1 MDRLRAME
9 LFASIAKTQN
19 FSVTARHFGI
29 SGTAVSRII
38 TDLEVD
44 LNVKLLVRSTR
55 QVVLTES
62 GQEYS
67 RRLDILL
74 PQINELQ
81 GSITAIHS
89 APRGLLRVNSR
100 TMFGLAVLP
109 GLISSFARLWPEIQ
123 IELTLS
129 EEPVDLGRNNIDMDF
144 RISPPVE
151 AGVKRRRLFLSK
163 RYLVAS
169 PSYVASRP
177 TISRPENIAEHNCL
191 AYLESSG
198 HYAWNFKGDKDA
210 LFKVDF
216 IPRHVSNNGF
226 VLLELAKNGDGIAL
240 LNDYTVL
247 KDLEEGRLVTVLDEW
262 MVSNRGFEGGIY
274 AVILDRLIMPTKI
287 KLFLDFVAE
296 NVSGTDSHFALLRS
310 RSL

>member
-9 LFASIAKTQN
+9 LFSSIAKTQN
-19 FSVTARHFGI
+19 FSVTARRFGL

-38 TDLEVD
+38 TDLEAE
-44 LNVKLLVRSTR
+44 LNVKLLTR
-55 QVVLTES
+55 TTRHVVLTES

-67 RRLDILL
+67 RRLEILL

-100 TMFGLAVLP
+100 TMFGLRVLP
-109 GLISSFARLWPEIQ
+109 GLITSFARLWPEIQ

-129 EEPVDLGRNNIDMDF
+129 EEPVDLGSTNIDIDF
-144 RISPPVE
+144 RIHPPVE

-169 PSYVASRP
+169 PSYVAGRP
-177 TISRPENIAEHNCL
+177 TISRPEDIALHNCL
-191 AYLESSG
+191 AYLEFSG
-198 HYAWNFKGDKDA
+198 HYAWNFKENKGA
-210 LFKVDF
+210 QLKVDF
-216 IPRHVSNNGF
+216 VPRHVSNNGF
-226 VLLELAKNGDGIAL
+226 VLLELARNGDGVAL
-240 LNDYTVL
+240 LNDYTVSRDM
-247 KDLEEGRLVTVLDEW
+247 KEGRLVTVLDDW
-262 MVSNRGFEGGIY
+262 TVSNRGFDGGMSGIY
-274 AVILDRLIMPTKI
+274 AVILDTPIIPAKI

-296 NVSGTDSHFALLRS
+296 NVSGADSRFLQL
-310 RSL
+310 